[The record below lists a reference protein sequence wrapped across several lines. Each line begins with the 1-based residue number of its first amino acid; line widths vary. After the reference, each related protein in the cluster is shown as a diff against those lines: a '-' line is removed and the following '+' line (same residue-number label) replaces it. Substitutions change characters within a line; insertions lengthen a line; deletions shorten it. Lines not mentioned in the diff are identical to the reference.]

1 MLKNVENDLE
11 IWEMAKIFG
20 KWHRYMGHG
29 LSISEAA
36 LLCWKWLKNLTN
48 GLNMWEMT
56 HIFGKW
62 LKYLRN
68 G

>member
-1 MLKNVENDLE
+1 MCGN
-11 IWEMAKIFG
+11 
-20 KWHRYMGHG
+20 G
-29 LSISEAA
+29 LSILETA
-36 LLCWKWLKNLTN
+36 LLCWLKNLTN

-56 HIFGKW
+56 YICGKW

>member
-1 MLKNVENDLE
+1 MTQRFVKWPKYILKWL
-11 IWEMAKIFG
+11 G
-20 KWHRYMGHG
+20 CMGHG
-29 LSISEAA
+29 LSISETA
-36 LLCWKWLKNLTN
+36 LLCWKWFKNFTN

-56 HIFGKW
+56 YIFGKW

>member
-1 MLKNVENDLE
+1 MGNDVDLYE
-11 IWEMAKIFG
+11 IAKICG
-20 KWHRYMGHG
+20 
-29 LSISEAA
+29 
-36 LLCWKWLKNLTN
+36 KWLKYLIN
-48 GLNMWEMT
+48 GLNMCEMT